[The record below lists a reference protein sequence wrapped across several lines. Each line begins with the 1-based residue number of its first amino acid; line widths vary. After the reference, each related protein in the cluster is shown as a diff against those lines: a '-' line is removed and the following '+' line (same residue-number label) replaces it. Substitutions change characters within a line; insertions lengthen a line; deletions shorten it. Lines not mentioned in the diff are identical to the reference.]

1 MRVVVADTPVRQP
14 VQTRAKRSRAK
25 ILLAGQQEFSANGY
39 SATTAKSIAL
49 RAGMS
54 VGTFYQYYSDKDS
67 LLRELASERQA
78 SLSARLARALAGA
91 EVGGAAA
98 GVRTAINE
106 VVTATLEYHRED
118 VGLHAVL
125 TERRHA
131 DAAMD
136 DEASAGEQG
145 MVMAIQQLLKQ
156 WGAAGDHEALAY
168 VLFGA
173 VEGTIHAHV
182 IGHAMLPDDRLI
194 NSLVDSLVRLAT
206 PA

>member
-1 MRVVVADTPVRQP
+1 MAADNQLRQP

-25 ILLAGQQEFSANGY
+25 ILLAGQREFSANGY
-39 SATTAKSIAL
+39 GGTTAKSIAV

-78 SLSARLARALAGA
+78 TLSARLSRAMAGA
-91 EVGGAAA
+91 EGGGAAVS
-98 GVRTAINE
+98 VRAAINE

-131 DAAMD
+131 DSEMD
-136 DEASAGEQG
+136 DEASGAEHA
-145 MVMAIQQLLKQ
+145 MVMAIEQLLKQ
-156 WGAAGDHEALAY
+156 WGAVGDHEALAY
-168 VLFGA
+168 ILFGA
-173 VEGTIHAHV
+173 VEGTVHAHV
-182 IGHAMLPDDRLI
+182 MGHAMLPDDRLI